1 MTYNLTIA
9 EVPSSGAP
17 VDFEDL
23 TFGARPNLSI
33 ATFTPELRTIDFFSS
48 YSSHISK
55 TFTVF
60 VTGHAEI
67 DLDLQ
72 APIFGVSD
80 SFNVVFSHEPPELPP
95 VKPTIINFLSQ
106 FEVEAG
112 SVEILSIGEPQD
124 YQLRSVTMTW
134 DFVTAEQDF
143 IKLK

>member
-33 ATFTPELRTIDFFSS
+33 ATFTPELRTIYFFSS
-48 YSSHISK
+48 HFSHILK

-67 DLDLQ
+67 DLNLQ
-72 APIFGVSD
+72 EPIFGVSN
-80 SFNVVFSHEPPELPP
+80 SFKVVFSNELPEPPA

-124 YQLRSVTMTW
+124 YQLRSITMTW
-134 DFVTAEQDF
+134 DFVTAE
-143 IKLK
+143 